1 MPGLLTSCAQM
12 TSYEAMRD
20 PVIRM
25 AAENAVTPGDH
36 YALAMRFEDAAREM
50 QAKAEEQKALLER
63 YEKMRFY
70 GWQSHNLK
78 SRTFALMRKYE
89 QAAQSNIR
97 HGYVQRQKARNWKIV
112 TSGTVVWEAA
122 QPFEGPGW
130 PLPIPRPNH

>member
-1 MPGLLTSCAQM
+1 M

-20 PVIRM
+20 PAIRT

-36 YALAMRFEDAAREM
+36 YTLATYFEDAAREM

-78 SRTFALMRKYE
+78 SRTLALMRKYE
-89 QAAQSNIR
+89 QAAQSNTQ
-97 HGYVQRQKARNWKIV
+97 HAYTQRQKARNLKIV
-112 TSGTVVWEAA
+112 TSGTIVGEAVR
-122 QPFEGPGW
+122 PFEGPGS
-130 PLPIPRPNH
+130 PLPIPLPDH